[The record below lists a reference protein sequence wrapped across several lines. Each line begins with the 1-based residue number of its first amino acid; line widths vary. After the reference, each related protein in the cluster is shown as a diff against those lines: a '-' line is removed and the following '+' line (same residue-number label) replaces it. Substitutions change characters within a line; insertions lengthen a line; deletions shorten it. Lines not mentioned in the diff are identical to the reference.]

1 MLQFHIRN
9 NEIMC
14 QTELSKY
21 CLRKEKEL
29 PKNCL
34 RKENEL
40 PKGTYHMLKWILTK
54 LAVLLSAEVF
64 SGRRLGTTL
73 FQGIAL

>member
-1 MLQFHIRN
+1 MLHADMLQFHIRN

-40 PKGTYHMLKWILTK
+40 PKGTYHMLK
-54 LAVLLSAEVF
+54 
-64 SGRRLGTTL
+64 
-73 FQGIAL
+73 